1 MKKIY
6 TLLFLCFSVFTLQA
20 QYVVDFENETKGGY
34 PSATVAL
41 SGLDW
46 DMTEALIG
54 TLAADWKN
62 GAKSAR
68 MRGHGTSS
76 MTMLANKTNG
86 LGTLSFQYRRYGT
99 DVQVDWRVE
108 YSINNGASWIQ
119 IGSDFTAPATDAVQT
134 FSEVVNINADIRIRI
149 KRATETGTSNNRLNI
164 DDIVLTDFGAA
175 ASPTLSIGS
184 PSNGTVFAPNGT
196 ITVNFTV
203 GNFVVGP
210 AVPGVDGHIHYTL
223 SPGGSMV
230 MKFDTNPIVFEG
242 LSAGQYSLFMELV
255 DNNHQPLNPA
265 VGVTVTFE
273 VATLNVVNNLA
284 AMRADVIA
292 NGPGKFYQIN
302 SQPVVTYARA
312 TRNQKYVQDAT
323 AAVLIDDVDGII
335 PNTYNIGDAMSGL
348 TGRTSLFSGLLQFT
362 PSANASLASTGNNV
376 VPQVVTLSDL
386 IDNLESYESEL
397 VQINNVTFAD
407 GDGTN
412 VFVSPPNTNYAFTNG
427 TETVNFRTLFAEA
440 NYIGSLIPVGP
451 TSFAALVGNFNGAP
465 QVTARS
471 SNDLT
476 LSIRNNSIEG
486 LKIYPN
492 PVTDGILYISTPAN
506 ADKSI
511 SVYDVL
517 GKEVLTT
524 TTSYEAVNVS
534 GLMKGI
540 YMVRITENSK
550 TATLKLVIR

>member
-1 MKKIY
+1 MKKLY
-6 TLLFLCFSVFTLQA
+6 TLLLLCFSIFTLHA

-62 GAKSAR
+62 GARSAR
-68 MRGHGTSS
+68 MRGYGNSS

-86 LGTLSFQYRRYGT
+86 LGTISFQYRRYGT

-108 YSINNGASWIQ
+108 YSINNGADWIQ
-119 IGSDFTAPATDAVQT
+119 IGSDFTAPASDVVQT
-134 FSEVVNINADIRIRI
+134 FSEVVNVNDDIRIRI
-149 KRATETGTSNNRLNI
+149 KRATEEGTANRRLNI

-175 ASPTLSIGS
+175 ASPTISIGS

-196 ITVNFTV
+196 VTVNFTV
-203 GNFVVGP
+203 GNFVVGN
-210 AVPGVDGHIHYTL
+210 PGQGIDGHIHYTL

-230 MKFDTNPIVFEG
+230 MKYDTNPIVFEG
-242 LSAGQYSLFMELV
+242 LGANQYILSMELV
-255 DNNHQPLNPA
+255 DNNHQPLNPP
-265 VGVTVTFE
+265 VGVTVAFE
-273 VATLNVVNNLA
+273 VASLNVVSSLA
-284 AMRADVIA
+284 EMRADVIA

-323 AAVLIDDVDGII
+323 AAVLIDDVEGII

-362 PSANASLASTGNNV
+362 PSANASFVSAGNNI

-386 IDNLESYESEL
+386 IDNLENYESKL

-440 NYIGSLIPVGP
+440 NYISTLVPVGS

-465 QVTARS
+465 QVTARTL
-471 SNDLT
+471 NDLT

-492 PVTDGILYISTPAN
+492 PVRDGILYISTPAN
-506 ADKSI
+506 AEKSI
-511 SVYDVL
+511 AVYDAL
-517 GKEVLTT
+517 GKQVLTT
-524 TTSYEAVNVS
+524 TTSNEAVNVS

>member
-1 MKKIY
+1 MKKLY
-6 TLLFLCFSVFTLQA
+6 TLLLLCFSIFTLHA

-34 PSATVAL
+34 PSATVDL

-62 GAKSAR
+62 GARSAR
-68 MRGHGTSS
+68 MRGYGNSS

-86 LGTLSFQYRRYGT
+86 LGTISFQYRRYGT

-108 YSINNGASWIQ
+108 YSINNGADWIQ
-119 IGSDFTAPATDAVQT
+119 IGSDFTAPASDVVQT
-134 FSEVVNINADIRIRI
+134 FSEVVNVNADIRIRI
-149 KRATETGTSNNRLNI
+149 KRATEEGTANRRLNI

-196 ITVNFTV
+196 VTVNFTV
-203 GNFVVGP
+203 GNFVVGN
-210 AVPGVDGHIHYTL
+210 PGQGIDGHIHYTL

-230 MKFDTNPIVFEG
+230 MKYDTNPIVFEG
-242 LSAGQYSLFMELV
+242 LGADQYILSMELV
-255 DNNHQPLNPA
+255 DNNHQPLNPP
-265 VGVTVTFE
+265 VGVTVAFE
-273 VATLNVVNNLA
+273 VASLNVVSSLA
-284 AMRADVIA
+284 EMRADVIA

-323 AAVLIDDVDGII
+323 AAVLIDDVEGII

-362 PSANASLASTGNNV
+362 PSATASLASTGNNV

-465 QVTARS
+465 QVTARTL
-471 SNDLT
+471 NDLT

-492 PVTDGILYISTPAN
+492 PVRDGILYISTPAN
-506 ADKSI
+506 AEKSI
-511 SVYDVL
+511 AVYDVL
-517 GKEVLTT
+517 GKQVLTT
-524 TTSYEAVNVS
+524 TTSNEAVNVS